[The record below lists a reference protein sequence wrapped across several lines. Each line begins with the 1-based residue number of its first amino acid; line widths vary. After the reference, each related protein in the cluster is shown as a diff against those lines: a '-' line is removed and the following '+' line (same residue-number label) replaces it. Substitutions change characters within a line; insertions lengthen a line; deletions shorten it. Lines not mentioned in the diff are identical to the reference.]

1 MRQILRKLAQALLAR
16 FAADK
21 RVNKT
26 KARKKSRSGDVMALP
41 DEISEYD
48 LLSRD
53 FSPVK
58 SPGMKRYPALEVLK
72 DKKPK
77 MEKKKKKKRLSGAS
91 PAVNEKKPR
100 GRPRTKPIVIAPK
113 RPRGRP
119 PKTAAAQQ
127 TQSSST
133 PAKKRQRTA
142 QQQSAA
148 ERVTS
153 SAALRYVRSNFG
165 GEAVEE
171 TLQLGEAVSISSEQ
185 FESQSRGELAELTS
199 SDILFERLPEPM
211 DIHDTLYGDALV
223 SEQVSAQPQVLYS
236 STSARALTPAA
247 SQRDT
252 SAGALTPAASVRG
265 SGRARRR
272 GNHRGPYRGVST
284 RTAERGDPLA
294 SEPSAA
300 SGDVSQTAATRGRR
314 GRGRPRKYPLSRSLP
329 LTAHQPLTSTPDRG
343 TLEATT
349 FEAETAEAVTSLAIP
364 LQSDD
369 VDRDQSL
376 ASEMFVVTE
385 VASEDGIDGV
395 TDATTGSRFFIA
407 LCFHGI
413 NIKTSN
419 ICQMLITCW
428 GVRAADYII

>member
-21 RVNKT
+21 RVNQT

-91 PAVNEKKPR
+91 SAVNEKKPR

-119 PKTAAAQQ
+119 PKTAAAAQ
-127 TQSSST
+127 QSSST
-133 PAKKRQRTA
+133 PAKKRQKTA

-153 SAALRYVRSNFG
+153 SAALRYVRSSFG

-185 FESQSRGELAELTS
+185 FESQSRDELAELTS

-223 SEQVSAQPQVLYS
+223 SEQASAQPQVLYS

-294 SEPSAA
+294 PEPST
-300 SGDVSQTAATRGRR
+300 SSDVSQAAATRARR

-343 TLEATT
+343 ALEATT

-385 VASEDGIDGV
+385 AASEDGIDG
-395 TDATTGSRFFIA
+395 ATEATAGSRFLLRCASMASISK
-407 LCFHGI
+407 LQ
-413 NIKTSN
+413 TSVK
-419 ICQMLITCW
+419 CSLRV
-428 GVRAADYII
+428 GV